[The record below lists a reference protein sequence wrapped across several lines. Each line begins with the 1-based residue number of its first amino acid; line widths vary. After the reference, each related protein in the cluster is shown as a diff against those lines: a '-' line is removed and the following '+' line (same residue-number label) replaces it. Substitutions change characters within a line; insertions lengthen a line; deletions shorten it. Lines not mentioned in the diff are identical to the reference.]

1 MRLSMVAGDTNTE
14 ERPQDYIVTLDG
26 VKQTVCIIADEER
39 GYIRRYKKTKF
50 GDADER
56 AYRDTDRRFVWRGS
70 YHEEIVNLRI
80 ELDERDGFIYV
91 REKVGKVWKQRFRS
105 TSMPHVLKTLS
116 IMFCWVDDAVD
127 KEKYLERTNDKNDL
141 GPTQ

>member
-1 MRLSMVAGDTNTE
+1 MNLISCSNCGV
-14 ERPQDYIVTLDG
+14 VLDKD
-26 VKQTVCIIADEER
+26 VLPFNDNFYTDDDVVDDMLA
-39 GYIRRYKKTKF
+39 TWN
-50 GDADER
+50 
-56 AYRDTDRRFVWRGS
+56 TDRRFVWRGS

-116 IMFCWVDDAVD
+116 IMFCGVDDAVD